1 MPEERPTAE
10 DQTLI
15 EIKALRED
23 IQALRLDTHGRLSR
37 MESGFDQMDKRVG
50 NIERAVT
57 QIQWSLVSGFLITI
71 LAVILTRLLR

>member
-1 MPEERPTAE
+1 MAEERGMIIGDRVET
-10 DQTLI
+10 
-15 EIKALRED
+15 
-23 IQALRLDTHGRLSR
+23 RLDGIENRMSRLDG
-37 MESGFDQMDKRVG
+37 GFDQMNKRVE